1 MNKRILTQLV
11 TAATGL
17 VLPLSLVAQDYSDQS
32 GSELPGSSATT
43 SGSAGQSS
51 GSPGS
56 GGFSFGSSSTSSQ
69 SQPGTFSSGIMVH
82 DGAAYI
88 VHRLQN
94 EMSLP
99 DGSKVQPNGTI
110 RENNG
115 STRSID
121 PGKMLTL
128 DGREMEAP
136 FGKEHEASSSSPSKM
151 PGSNSSG
158 MSNPSSLPGSSSSMP
173 DKQSGSSSSQIPPT
187 TSAPSSDSGVSGSSS
202 DQSGSSSSSIPGSS
216 SQSSGFDSDSG
227 SISTKDGTDL
237 H

>member
-1 MNKRILTQLV
+1 MKKRILTQLV
-11 TAATGL
+11 TAAAGL

-32 GSELPGSSATT
+32 GSESPDTSATT
-43 SGSAGQSS
+43 SGSADPSS
-51 GSPGS
+51 GSHSS
-56 GGFSFGSSSTSSQ
+56 GGFSFGSSSISSQ

-121 PGKMLTL
+121 PGKILTL

-136 FGKEHEASSSSPSKM
+136 FGKEHEASSSSPSGM
-151 PGSNSSG
+151 SNSS
-158 MSNPSSLPGSSSSMP
+158 SQPGSSSSMP
-173 DKQSGSSSSQIPPT
+173 RNHGGSSSSQMPPT
-187 TSAPSSDSGVSGSSS
+187 TSTPSLDSDVSGSSP
-202 DQSGSSSSSIPGSS
+202 DQSGSNNSSIPDSS

-227 SISTKDGTDL
+227 SVSTKDGTDR